1 MAFKTGN
8 IHVDKKEEPSQAPL
22 SSSNLD
28 LTKEEIEIILLM
40 IKEASFKG
48 EHVERVYGLV
58 YKLQQYYLS
67 LNR

>member
-1 MAFKTGN
+1 MAFSAKN
-8 IHVDKKEEPSQAPL
+8 ISINKQEEPLQAPL